1 MEASETQEKGDW
13 SPDSNKIEIIR
24 KSNIWAPSHAVHVA
38 VCMEY
43 RIKKGR
49 QWLKLLHNPQAGNV
63 PSYLIALW
71 ETSGIL

>member
-1 MEASETQEKGDW
+1 MEASETQGKGRQ
-13 SPDSNKIEIIR
+13 DSSEIEIIR
-24 KSNIWAPSHAVHVA
+24 KLNIWASSHAVHVA
-38 VCMEY
+38 VCMEH

-49 QWLKLLHNPQAGNV
+49 QWLELLHNPQAGNV